1 MKQLV
6 IFLVLTTASPLILAW
21 NWSDPESKFEVAG
34 NEISKVR
41 LKWIAVTDVNGAC
54 VAENKKRGG
63 KLWSFNVQA
72 CSFWQ
77 GNECVIYT
85 AKTTSIHSLGHE
97 TLHCFRGAYH

>member
-1 MKQLV
+1 MKNLI
-6 IFLVLTTASPLILAW
+6 IFFILTTTSPLIWAW
-21 NWSDPESKFEVAG
+21 NWSDPESKFDVARNEV
-34 NEISKVR
+34 SKVH
-41 LKWIAVTDVNGAC
+41 LKWVAVADVNATC

-63 KLWSFNVQA
+63 KVWSFNVQA

-85 AKTTSIHSLGHE
+85 ARKASIHNLGHE